1 MQNLIILFTLS
12 MIQTMSI
19 SFLTASIIVVLFRAQ
34 KYHSTSKA
42 ATIIIVVSTLALA
55 ISTALIL
62 QIDFENIKLWMYA
75 LSVLDLLSF
84 LSGLSIGVQN
94 VKKL

>member
-1 MQNLIILFTLS
+1 MKDLIILLLLS
-12 MIQTMSI
+12 VIQTMSI
-19 SFLTASIIVVLFRAQ
+19 SFLTASIIVVLFRDQ
-34 KYHSTSKA
+34 NYHSTGKA
-42 ATIIIVVSTLALA
+42 ATIVIVISTLALA
-55 ISTALIL
+55 ISAALIL

>member
-1 MQNLIILFTLS
+1 MQNLIILLLLS
-12 MIQTMSI
+12 VIQTMSI

-34 KYHSTSKA
+34 NYHSTSKA
-42 ATIIIVVSTLALA
+42 ATIIIVVSTLCLA

>member
-1 MQNLIILFTLS
+1 MQNLIILLLLS
-12 MIQTMSI
+12 VIQTMSI

-34 KYHSTSKA
+34 KHHSTSKA

>member
-1 MQNLIILFTLS
+1 MQDLIILLLLS
-12 MIQTMSI
+12 VIQTMSI
-19 SFLTASIIVVLFRAQ
+19 SFLTASIIVVSFRAQ
-34 KYHSTSKA
+34 NYHSTSKA